1 MINYD
6 LAESFV
12 DHSTNPLSSALYRI
26 RFKHSNKQWPEGRF
40 IHYKEKLDRSDGTIV
55 DVTCSRTL
63 PLVPK
68 RKKIAEVTLA
78 ENTAAMPM
86 ISPPAAASMDPIVQ
100 EAKKKQAN
108 KQTNV
113 YANLFGCGKIP
124 RVIVDE
130 GRASSK

>member
-63 PLVPK
+63 PLAPK
-68 RKKIAEVTLA
+68 RKKIPEIALA
-78 ENTAAMPM
+78 ENTTATPM
-86 ISPPAAASMDPIVQ
+86 ISPPAAAPMDPVV
-100 EAKKKQAN
+100 EEEKRKQAS

-124 RVIVDE
+124 RVILDE
-130 GRASSK
+130 ERPSSK